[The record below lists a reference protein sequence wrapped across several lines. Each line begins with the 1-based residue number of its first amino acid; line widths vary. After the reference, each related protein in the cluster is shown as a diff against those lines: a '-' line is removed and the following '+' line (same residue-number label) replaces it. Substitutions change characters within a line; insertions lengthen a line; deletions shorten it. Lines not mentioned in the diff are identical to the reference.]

1 MSDVSKTLSGIPE
14 DAYGEHYSAHILEM
28 WKTYLEMTDRISDR
42 RERANVFFVTLHT
55 GVFAVV
61 GFLVEKQMFPWIVTI
76 CLLAGIP
83 FSYLWYRLVRSYRD
97 LNSAKFKVVHA
108 IETRLPLKLF
118 DAEWEAVGRGK
129 DRSRYLPF
137 THIELKVPLVFIGVY
152 GFLTIAALYFF
163 YSTGAA
169 PA

>member
-1 MSDVSKTLSGIPE
+1 M
-14 DAYGEHYSAHILEM
+14 
-28 WKTYLEMTDRISDR
+28 EMTDRISDR

-137 THIELKVPLVFIGVY
+137 THIELKVPLVFI
-152 GFLTIAALYFF
+152 
-163 YSTGAA
+163 
-169 PA
+169 